1 MGYVLLAFST
11 STYIGIQM
19 LFFYLVIY
27 IIAGL
32 ATWFIILTLRIK
44 RRKTFNKYNKELGD
58 FILLKKSNS
67 ALAFSFALTM
77 FSIAGIPPML
87 GFLAKISVFLS
98 VVGIS
103 YYIVALFSIL
113 FSVVSTFYYM
123 RIIKILY
130 FENTLVGKLYYPINN
145 NKIIL
150 LSIFSLSL
158 IFLFLNPTLLYLL
171 NYKVIL
177 SLI

>member
-1 MGYVLLAFST
+1 M
-11 STYIGIQM
+11 
-19 LFFYLVIY
+19 
-27 IIAGL
+27 
-32 ATWFIILTLRIK
+32 
-44 RRKTFNKYNKELGD
+44 
-58 FILLKKSNS
+58 LKKFNS

-77 FSIAGIPPML
+77 FSVAGIPPLL
-87 GFLAKISVFLS
+87 GFLAKMSVFLS

-103 YYIVALFSIL
+103 YYIIALFSIL

-123 RIIKILY
+123 RIVKILY

-177 SLI
+177 SLV